1 MRSRHRILPEAGLRA
16 PSSND
21 PNSSFGLD
29 QRGHQTA
36 FEVDERTRERLGV
49 VDIVERIARAKKQVT
64 VEAGRWCGC
73 RVPSISMIFHQ

>member
-1 MRSRHRILPEAGLRA
+1 MRLCHRNLPQAGLRL

-21 PNSSFGLD
+21 PNSSVGLD
-29 QRGHQTA
+29 QKGHQTV
-36 FEVDERTRERLGV
+36 FEVDERTRERLSV
-49 VDIVERIARAKKQVT
+49 VDIVDRIARAKKQVI

>member
-1 MRSRHRILPEAGLRA
+1 MRSCHRNLPEAGLRL

-29 QRGHQTA
+29 QKGHQTV
-36 FEVDERTRERLGV
+36 FVVDERTRERLGV
-49 VDIVERIARAKKQVT
+49 VDIVERIARAKKQVI
-64 VEAGRWCGC
+64 VEAVSWCGC